1 MLERSLM
8 GFSLSHFFAVLLGN
22 AYPEISTLIGSYQ
35 SGMGVKS
42 PMGHSADNIDLY
54 NWTWI

>member
-22 AYPEISTLIGSYQ
+22 AYPEMIYPDRQLPEWDGGQ
-35 SGMGVKS
+35 KS
-42 PMGHSADNIDLY
+42 HGPQCR
-54 NWTWI
+54 